1 MAADKEDFSTALSDL
16 KDDHSGNKV
25 EHADGIDGQPAPTQE
40 ELRAVRRK
48 IDWRL
53 MPIMVGTYGLQFY
66 GLCAPLP
73 SNGAREH

>member
-1 MAADKEDFSTALSDL
+1 MDTDKEDFSTAMSDL
-16 KDDHSGNKV
+16 KDDGNKV
-25 EHADGIDGQPAPTQE
+25 EHADGIDGQPAPTPE

-66 GLCAPLP
+66 GMSCAF
-73 SNGAREH
+73 ARQKGLEY